1 MSSESKVE
9 GDEERAVLSGR
20 IDILY
25 TLGRHYLSLP
35 FAALCMSATLFA
47 KGHPTFYIFV
57 PLFFQIAVVI
67 IAEQLLTA
75 YRRRSANSDPAF
87 WARRYT
93 FLSGVAGATWGLGAW
108 FWFVPGSFA
117 AEAYLTLAFLGM
129 TATEFIARSAHRPA
143 YLAHAFFSLTP
154 LVVILLAQGGLYTSM
169 SAVLVILFVG
179 VLASYSDNMARLL
192 NESVKLRMD
201 NADLVVKL
209 THEKD
214 DAEVARDQ
222 AQASAQAKSTFLANI
237 SHELR
242 TPLNALHGM
251 AQILDRAEL
260 NPPHRDHVKVM
271 LEAGRSLKT
280 LFDDVLTLTLDDE
293 RPSTED
299 CDPVQA
305 ARSVARLVQPRAFQ
319 KQLKLSVTAI
329 AGVPKVAA
337 DPRRVRQI
345 LLKLLDNAVKFT
357 DKGNIALRVESE
369 NEGSRQFVR
378 FTVAD
383 TGRGVAKDVVPRLF
397 IPFSPGDPSYTRRDQ
412 GAGLGLAVAKRLVES
427 LGGDIGFE
435 SDAGAGAAFWFTL
448 PVSGLAPAD
457 ADGIGGAKE
466 SKPLSGA
473 RVLVFAPDAEEKLV
487 GMLEPFGNRVHV
499 TRDVLDTVVQAARQ
513 DFDALILPAANTDFV
528 AAAPGVK
535 APILSLVASG
545 ERSPAGAHEILEWP
559 ASLSALHAALANI
572 EARGQESLPLVDVVE
587 TDGPL
592 DSSAM
597 AALEKS
603 VGTKTLLEILH
614 AYMDTAEQLCR
625 SLGRASDVANWD
637 EAARVSQDI
646 AGSAGALGLSAVT
659 AAARGLAAAARSG
672 ETDDVLRGRAKDVL
686 KEHEYVRKALQ
697 KLYPDLAA

>member
-1 MSSESKVE
+1 MSNESRVE

-35 FAALCMSATLFA
+35 FAVLCMSATLFA
-47 KGHPTFYIFV
+47 NGTPSAFIFI

-75 YRRRSANSDPAF
+75 YRRRAPNSDPAF

-93 FLSGVAGATWGLGAW
+93 FLSAVAGATWGLGAW

-143 YLAHAFFSLTP
+143 YLAHALFSLTP
-154 LVVILLAQGGLYTSM
+154 LVVILASQGGLYTGM
-169 SAVLVILFVG
+169 SAILVVLFVA

-192 NESVKLRMD
+192 NESVKLRLQ

-214 DAEVARDQ
+214 DAETARDL

-260 NPPHRDHVKVM
+260 DPPHGDHVKVM

-280 LFDDVLTLTLDDE
+280 LFDDVLTLTQDDE

-305 ARSVARLVQPRAFQ
+305 ARAVVRLVRPRAVQ
-319 KQLKLSVTAI
+319 KQLRLSVTTI
-329 AGVPKVAA
+329 AGVPMVAA
-337 DPRRVRQI
+337 DPRRVRQV
-345 LLKLLDNAVKFT
+345 LLKLVDNAAKFT
-357 DKGNIALRVESE
+357 DKGSIAVRVESE
-369 NEGSRQFVR
+369 NEGPHPFVR

-383 TGRGVAKDVVPRLF
+383 TGRGVAKEVVPRLF

-427 LGGDIGFE
+427 LGGEIGFE

-466 SKPLSGA
+466 SKPLSGT
-473 RVLVFAPDAEEKLV
+473 RVLVFAPEAEEKLV

-499 TRDVLDTVVQAARQ
+499 SRDVVDTVVQAARES
-513 DFDALILPAANTDFV
+513 FDALILPAANTDFV

-535 APILSLVASG
+535 SPILSLVASG
-545 ERSPAGAHEILEWP
+545 ERAPAGAHEILEWP
-559 ASLSALHAALANI
+559 ASLSALHAALATI
-572 EARGQESLPLVDVVE
+572 EEHGQEFLGTPDTPE

-614 AYMDTAEQLCR
+614 AYMETAEQLCR
-625 SLGRASDVANWD
+625 SLDRASDVANWD
-637 EAARVSQDI
+637 EAARVARDI

-659 AAARGLAAAARSG
+659 VAARGLASAARSG
-672 ETDDVLRGRAKDVL
+672 DTDDALRARANDVL
-686 KEHEYVRKALQ
+686 KEHAYVRKALE

>member
-1 MSSESKVE
+1 MSSESRVE

-35 FAALCMSATLFA
+35 FAALCMSATMFA
-47 KGHPTFYIFV
+47 NGRPSAYIFI

-67 IAEQLLTA
+67 TAEQLLTS
-75 YRRRSANSDPAF
+75 YRRRAPDSDPAF

-93 FLSGVAGATWGLGAW
+93 FLSAVAGASWGLGAW

-154 LVVILLAQGGLYTSM
+154 LVLILLAQGGLYTSM

-192 NESVKLRMD
+192 NESVKLRLD
-201 NADLVVKL
+201 NADLITRL

-214 DAEVARDQ
+214 DAESARDQ

-280 LFDDVLTLTLDDE
+280 LFDDVLTLTIDDE

-305 ARSVARLVQPRAFQ
+305 ARSVARLVQPRAVQ
-319 KQLKLSVTAI
+319 KQLRLSLTTI
-329 AGVPKVAA
+329 SGVPKVAA
-337 DPRRVRQI
+337 DPRRVRQV
-345 LLKLLDNAVKFT
+345 LLKLCDNAVKFT
-357 DKGNIALRVESE
+357 DTGNIAIRVESE
-369 NEGSRQFVR
+369 GEGPRQVVR

-383 TGRGVAKDVVPRLF
+383 TGRGVAKDIVPRLF
-397 IPFSPGDPSYTRRDQ
+397 IAFSPGDPSYTRKDQ

-457 ADGIGGAKE
+457 ADGIGGARE

-473 RVLVFAPDAEEKLV
+473 RLLVFAPQAEEKLV
-487 GMLEPFGNRVHV
+487 GMLEPFGNRVQV
-499 TRDVLDTVVQAARQ
+499 TRDLVETVVQASRQ
-513 DFDALILPAANTDFV
+513 EFDALILAATSTDFIS
-528 AAAPGVK
+528 AAPGVK

-545 ERSPAGAHEILEWP
+545 ERAPAAAHEILEWP
-559 ASLSALHAALANI
+559 ASLSALHAALAAI
-572 EARGQESLPLVDVVE
+572 KGRGQESLAPALDGE

-603 VGTKTLLEILH
+603 VGTKTLVEILH

-625 SLGRASDVANWD
+625 SLGRASDIANWD

-659 AAARGLAAAARSG
+659 VAARGLAAAARSG
-672 ETDDVLRGRAKDVL
+672 EADDALRARAKDVL

>member
-1 MSSESKVE
+1 MSSESRAE

-35 FAALCMSATLFA
+35 FAVLCMSATLFA
-47 KGHPTFYIFV
+47 NGTPSTFIFI

-75 YRRRSANSDPAF
+75 YRRRAPDSDPAF

-93 FLSGVAGATWGLGAW
+93 FLSAVAGATWGLGAW

-143 YLAHAFFSLTP
+143 YLAHALFSLAP
-154 LVVILLAQGGLYTSM
+154 LVVILASQGGLYTGM
-169 SAVLVILFVG
+169 SAILVVLFVA

-192 NESVKLRMD
+192 NESVKLRLR

-209 THEKD
+209 THEKG
-214 DAEVARDQ
+214 DAETARDH

-280 LFDDVLTLTLDDE
+280 LFDDVLTLTQDDE

-305 ARSVARLVQPRAFQ
+305 ARAVARLVQPRALQ
-319 KQLKLSVTAI
+319 KQLRLSVTAI

-337 DPRRVRQI
+337 DPRRVRQV
-345 LLKLLDNAVKFT
+345 LLKLVDNAVKFT
-357 DKGNIALRVESE
+357 DTGSIAIRVESE
-369 NEGSRQFVR
+369 NEGPHRLVR

-448 PVSGLAPAD
+448 PVSGLSPAD

-466 SKPLSGA
+466 SRPLAG
-473 RVLVFAPDAEEKLV
+473 VHLLVFAPEAEEKLV
-487 GMLEPFGNRVHV
+487 GMLEPFGNRVYV
-499 TRDVLDTVVQAARQ
+499 TRDVVDTVVQAARQ
-513 DFDALILPAANTDFV
+513 SFDALILPAANTDFV
-528 AAAPGVK
+528 ASAPGVK

-545 ERSPAGAHEILEWP
+545 EHAPSGAHEILEWP
-559 ASLSALHAALANI
+559 ASLSALHAALATL
-572 EARGQESLPLVDVVE
+572 EQHGQEGLASADVPE
-587 TDGPL
+587 ADGPL

-614 AYMDTAEQLCR
+614 AYMETAEQLCR

-637 EAARVSQDI
+637 EAARVARDI

-659 AAARGLAAAARSG
+659 VAARGLASAARG
-672 ETDDVLRGRAKDVL
+672 GDTDDALRARANDVL

>member
-1 MSSESKVE
+1 MSLESRVE
-9 GDEERAVLSGR
+9 GVEDRAVLSGR

-47 KGHPTFYIFV
+47 NGRATSYILV
-57 PLFFQIAVVI
+57 PLFFQLAVVI
-67 IAEQLLTA
+67 AAEQLLVA
-75 YRRRSANSDPAF
+75 YRHRRPDSDPAF
-87 WARRYT
+87 WSRRYT
-93 FLSGVAGATWGLGAW
+93 FVSAVAGASWGLGAW

-154 LVVILLAQGGLYTSM
+154 LVVILLAQGGLYTTM
-169 SAVLVILFVG
+169 SAILVILFMA
-179 VLASYSDNMARLL
+179 VLASYSGNMARLL
-192 NESVKLRMD
+192 NESVKLRLE
-201 NADLVVKL
+201 NANLVVRL

-214 DAEVARDQ
+214 DAEGARDQ

-260 NPPHRDHVKVM
+260 DAPHRDHVKVM

-280 LFDDVLTLTLDDE
+280 LFDDVLTLTQDDE

-299 CDPVQA
+299 CDPAHA
-305 ARSVARLVQPRAFQ
+305 ARAVARLVQPRALQ
-319 KQLKLSVTAI
+319 KELKLTVTAM
-329 AGVPKVAA
+329 AGLPKVAA
-337 DPRRVRQI
+337 DPRRVRQV
-345 LLKLLDNAVKFT
+345 LLKLVDNALKFT
-357 DKGNIALRVESE
+357 DTGGIAIRVESE
-369 NEGSRQFVR
+369 NEAAHPFVR
-378 FTVAD
+378 FIVAD

-397 IPFSPGDPSYTRRDQ
+397 VPFSPGDPSYTRRDQ

-427 LGGDIGFE
+427 LGGEIGFE

-457 ADGIGGAKE
+457 ADGIGGARE
-466 SKPLSGA
+466 SKPMSGS
-473 RVLVFAPDAEEKLV
+473 RLLVFAPAAEEQLV
-487 GMLEPFGNRVHV
+487 NMLEPFGNRVHV
-499 TRDVLDTVVQAARQ
+499 TRDVVDAVVQAARQ
-513 DFDALILPAANTDFV
+513 SFDALILPAANTDYV

-535 APILSLVASG
+535 VPILSLMAGG
-545 ERSPAGAHEILEWP
+545 ERSPAGAHEVLEWP
-559 ASLSALHAALANI
+559 ASMSALHAALASI
-572 EARGQESLPLVDVVE
+572 EESGQQSLASAEAPE
-587 TDGPL
+587 PDGPL

-614 AYMDTAEQLCR
+614 AYMETAEQLCR
-625 SLGRASDVANWD
+625 SLDRASDVANWD
-637 EAARVSQDI
+637 EAARVAQDI

-659 AAARGLAAAARSG
+659 VAARGLAAAARSG
-672 ETDDVLRGRAKDVL
+672 DTDDALRARADDVL
-686 KEHEYVRKALQ
+686 KEHAYVRRALQ